1 MQSNPQDAIYTL
13 IPISCRWPTGS
24 AIRWRRQTSR
34 TTLRFRN
41 DRAAREVGLADL
53 DDAAWIAHFG
63 RFAPLPGN
71 LSQPLALRYHGHQ
84 FRVYNPEL
92 GDGRGFL
99 FAQMRDGRPADG
111 PWHQGFG
118 ADAVE
123 PARRWPPHA
132 ERRDA
137 RGAGDRN
144 ARSAGRQYQP
154 DLLRDRNRRIAVAR
168 RRAFPTR
175 AAVLVRLSHS
185 HIRIGTFQ
193 RLGMLDAPAEME
205 QLVDY
210 CLASFPG
217 PALPPMRPSR
227 TTRRPGC
234 CTRWSNAWP
243 TWPRATWSPA
253 SSMAC

>member
-1 MQSNPQDAIYTL
+1 
-13 IPISCRWPTGS
+13 
-24 AIRWRRQTSR
+24 
-34 TTLRFRN
+34 
-41 DRAAREVGLADL
+41 VGLADL

-71 LSQPLALRYHGHQ
+71 LSQPLALRYTATSSACTIPNWGMGAASCSRRCATAGRLMDLGTKGSGQ
-84 FRVYNPEL
+84 TPWSRQ
-92 GDGRGFL
+92 GDGRLTLKG
-99 FAQMRDGRPADG
+99 AMREVLAT
-111 PWHQGFG
+111 
-118 ADAVE
+118 E
-123 PARRWPPHA
+123 ML
-132 ERRDA
+132 E
-137 RGAGDRN
+137 
-144 ARSAGRQYQP
+144 AGRQYQP

-168 RRAFPTR
+168 RRTFPTR

-217 PALPPMRPSR
+217 PALPPTRPSR

-243 TWPRATWSPA
+243 TWRRATWSPA